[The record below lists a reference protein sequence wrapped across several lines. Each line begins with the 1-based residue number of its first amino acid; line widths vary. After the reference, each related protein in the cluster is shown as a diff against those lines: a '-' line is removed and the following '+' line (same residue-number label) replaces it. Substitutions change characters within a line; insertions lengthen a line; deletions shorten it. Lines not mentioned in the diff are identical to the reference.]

1 VAGSG
6 NGDALLAR
14 YTRDLSNLPETT
26 VTFRSTSAR
35 DGWMLESAE
44 SSNKAGTLNRVATT
58 IIVGDDAKDRQ
69 YRSILS
75 FNTVSLP
82 DKAIVTAAELRVR
95 KQGLVGSNPFATHGN
110 LLVDIKDSAFS
121 GNLTLQLGDFR
132 TAAAGQDRLPGS
144 GPTWYVATLKAT
156 NLSLISKYGVTQFR
170 LRFSKDDD
178 DDLSADYIKFFS
190 GEASDAN
197 RPMLII
203 TYVVP

>member
-1 VAGSG
+1 
-6 NGDALLAR
+6 
-14 YTRDLSNLPETT
+14 
-26 VTFRSTSAR
+26 
-35 DGWMLESAE
+35 
-44 SSNKAGTLNRVATT
+44 
-58 IIVGDDAKDRQ
+58 
-69 YRSILS
+69 
-75 FNTVSLP
+75 
-82 DKAIVTAAELRVR
+82 
-95 KQGLVGSNPFATHGN
+95 LVGSNPFTTHGN